1 MGRPSHF
8 PTGTVRYVH
17 VRGAELNG
25 EDRIQDIERP
35 DLRADQEGADLRRVP
50 LRADPGHPKPGRDLR
65 GLDDAGAALQRL
77 VAERHLS
84 LLPNHSIVVPL
95 LDAER
100 FVELFRIRR
109 ELEGLAGEL
118 AAPRFGRQNLARLD
132 SVVEAIDKAL
142 AGSGGSYQAL
152 NQRFHFAIYERA
164 GSPVLLTMI
173 QNMWSQVGPFFNEL
187 TEDDSF
193 VAKANDQHRAI
204 LAALRSKDTA
214 AVRHHL
220 SLDISV
226 AADHLIPRLKRL
238 EAKSDQPL
246 SMRA

>member
-1 MGRPSHF
+1 MAKIEYRTLNDRAYEQIKKGLISGEFRSGQTLVIRSMAETYGISTTP
-8 PTGTVRYVH
+8 VR
-17 VRGAELNG
+17 E
-25 EDRIQDIERP
+25 
-35 DLRADQEGADLRRVP
+35 
-50 LRADPGHPKPGRDLR
+50 
-65 GLDDAGAALQRL
+65 ALQRL
-77 VAERHLS
+77 VAERHLT
-84 LLPNHSIVVPL
+84 LLPNRSIVVPL

-118 AAPRFGRQNLARLD
+118 AAPRFSRQNLARLEGT
-132 SVVEAIDKAL
+132 VEAIDKAL
-142 AGSGGSYQAL
+142 TGSGGSYQAL

-187 TEDDSF
+187 TEDDGF

-204 LAALRSKDTA
+204 LAALQGGDAA

-238 EAKSDQPL
+238 EAKPDQPL

>member
-1 MGRPSHF
+1 MPKIEHRTLNDRAYEEIKKGLISGAFRSGQTLVIRTLAETYGISTTP
-8 PTGTVRYVH
+8 VR
-17 VRGAELNG
+17 E
-25 EDRIQDIERP
+25 
-35 DLRADQEGADLRRVP
+35 
-50 LRADPGHPKPGRDLR
+50 
-65 GLDDAGAALQRL
+65 ALQRL
-77 VAERHLS
+77 VAERHLE
-84 LLPNHSIVVPL
+84 LLPNRSIVVPL
-95 LDAER
+95 LDVDR

-118 AAPRFGRQNLARLD
+118 ATPHFRAQHLARLKSMLD
-132 SVVEAIDKAL
+132 AMDKTL

-164 GSPVLLTMI
+164 SSPLLMTMI

-187 TEDDSF
+187 TEDDAF
-193 VAKANDQHRAI
+193 VSKANDQHRAI
-204 LAALRSKDTA
+204 FSALRAKDSV
-214 AVRHHL
+214 AVRRHL

-238 EAKSDQPL
+238 QADQPL

>member
-1 MGRPSHF
+1 MPKIEHRTLNDRAYEEIKKGLISGAFRSGQTLVIRTLAETYGISTTP
-8 PTGTVRYVH
+8 VR
-17 VRGAELNG
+17 E
-25 EDRIQDIERP
+25 
-35 DLRADQEGADLRRVP
+35 
-50 LRADPGHPKPGRDLR
+50 
-65 GLDDAGAALQRL
+65 ALQRL
-77 VAERHLS
+77 VAERHLE
-84 LLPNHSIVVPL
+84 LLPNRSIVVPM
-95 LDAER
+95 LDVDR

-118 AAPRFGRQNLARLD
+118 ATPHFRPQHLARLESMVD
-132 SVVEAIDKAL
+132 AMDKTL

-164 GSPVLLTMI
+164 SSPLLMTMI

-187 TEDDSF
+187 TEDDAF
-193 VAKANDQHRAI
+193 VSKANDQHRAI
-204 LAALRSKDTA
+204 FSALRAKDSV
-214 AVRHHL
+214 AVRRHL

-238 EAKSDQPL
+238 QADQPL

>member
-1 MGRPSHF
+1 MPANPR
-8 PTGTVRYVH
+8 
-17 VRGAELNG
+17 ELF
-25 EDRIQDIERP
+25 R
-35 DLRADQEGADLRRVP
+35 
-50 LRADPGHPKPGRDLR
+50 
-65 GLDDAGAALQRL
+65 LD
-77 VAERHLS
+77 
-84 LLPNHSIVVPL
+84 LLPNRSIVVPL

-118 AAPRFGRQNLARLD
+118 AAPRFSRQNLARLE
-132 SVVEAIDKAL
+132 SVVEAIDKTL
-142 AGSGGSYQAL
+142 AGSGGSYQAM
-152 NQRFHFAIYERA
+152 NQKFHFAIYERA
-164 GSPVLLTMI
+164 GSPVLMTMI

-187 TEDDSF
+187 TEDESF
-193 VAKANDQHRAI
+193 VTKANDQHRAI
-204 LAALRSKDTA
+204 LAALQAKDAA

-238 EAKSDQPL
+238 EAKPNQPL

>member
-1 MGRPSHF
+1 MAKIEYRTLNDRTYEQIKKGLISGEFHSGQTLVIRSLAEAYGVSTTP
-8 PTGTVRYVH
+8 VR
-17 VRGAELNG
+17 E
-25 EDRIQDIERP
+25 
-35 DLRADQEGADLRRVP
+35 
-50 LRADPGHPKPGRDLR
+50 
-65 GLDDAGAALQRL
+65 ALQRL

-95 LDAER
+95 LDTGR

-118 AAPRFGRQNLARLD
+118 AAPRFGRQNLVRLE
-132 SVVEAIDKAL
+132 SVVGAIDKVL

-164 GSPVLLTMI
+164 GSPILLTMI

-187 TEDDSF
+187 TKDDIF
-193 VAKANDQHRAI
+193 VTKANDQHRAI
-204 LAALRSKDTA
+204 LAALRRKDAT

-238 EAKSDQPL
+238 ETKPDQLL

>member
-1 MGRPSHF
+1 MAKIEYRTLNDRTYEQIKKGLISGEFRSGQTLVIRSLAETYGISTTP
-8 PTGTVRYVH
+8 VR
-17 VRGAELNG
+17 E
-25 EDRIQDIERP
+25 
-35 DLRADQEGADLRRVP
+35 
-50 LRADPGHPKPGRDLR
+50 
-65 GLDDAGAALQRL
+65 ALQRL
-77 VAERHLS
+77 VAERHLD
-84 LLPNHSIVVPL
+84 LLPNRSIVVPL

-118 AAPRFGRQNLARLD
+118 AAPRFSRQNLARLE
-132 SVVEAIDKAL
+132 SVVEAIDKTL
-142 AGSGGSYQAL
+142 AGSGGSYQAM
-152 NQRFHFAIYERA
+152 NQKFHFAIYERA
-164 GSPVLLTMI
+164 GSPVLMTMI

-187 TEDDSF
+187 TEDESF
-193 VAKANDQHRAI
+193 VTKANDQHRAI
-204 LAALRSKDTA
+204 LAALQAKDAA

-238 EAKSDQPL
+238 EAKPNQPL